1 MPTEL
6 DVDDRDQQLP
16 RHFMLSHRRTVTI
29 TFANIETPRIFVVDA
44 LRRVDDISNF
54 QASPFSVALSS
65 HV

>member
-1 MPTEL
+1 
-6 DVDDRDQQLP
+6 
-16 RHFMLSHRRTVTI
+16 MLSHRRTVTI